1 MKAVGV
7 QRLTADST
15 LACFPSKNKKDNLA
29 GSLPVLASSR
39 LMSDNATV
47 STVMGGASYFNAEGG
62 SWIMRQ
68 TKTMLTL

>member
-7 QRLTADST
+7 QSLTADST

-47 STVMGGASYFNAEGG
+47 STVMGGASYFNAEEG
-62 SWIMRQ
+62 SWIM
-68 TKTMLTL
+68 